1 MVYNWFGVL
10 GPLVAQLD
18 GVDRTPNAPKL
29 RRLLGLLV
37 VNAGEVVTTSAIVDE
52 LWPDEA
58 PDTATA
64 ALYVYVSQLRQQLCP
79 GVAARGPGQLVLT
92 TKPGYRLAV
101 DPALSDLHQF
111 RMLTTQGRRSLDADD
126 LDDAVLRLR
135 SALDLWRGPALAG
148 LDSVGPLGDHAR
160 ALDEQ
165 RLTVHEQ
172 TLDAELRR
180 GNHETALPELADL
193 CRAHPLRERL
203 SAHLMLALYR
213 SGRQAEALDVYRAA
227 RELLADQLGVD
238 PGPDLHAMHQ
248 AILTGDVPQVRAST
262 ADLRSP
268 APDAATIG
276 APAQLLPTIPDFTG
290 RAAALADVLD
300 GLGSGADAPDGGDV
314 APRMCEISGAGGS
327 GKTALAL
334 HAAHRLRER
343 FPDGQLYA
351 ALRGSTESPA
361 EIGEVL
367 HTFLVA
373 LGLDARFVPERI
385 EERSQLLRTRLSGR
399 QVLIVLDDVT
409 HESQV
414 RPLLPGAAGCAVLLT
429 GRTRLL
435 GIEGVTRVGLGMMEP
450 GEAGRLL
457 AQLIGSARTEAEPN
471 AAAEVVRLC
480 GLLPLAVRIAG
491 ARLSARPHRTIAEFA
506 ESLADE
512 RGRLDELVAGD
523 LEVRTSIGLSYRACT
538 DVQRRALRLAAALR
552 PDDFP
557 AWVVA
562 LLLGVPLRH
571 GADVVDQLV
580 DAQLIQPVGRDEFGQ
595 ARYLLHDLVRIY
607 ADEQG
612 EPDPAEDACTAH
624 RRLVEAATEL
634 LAEAERLVVPGAGP
648 ATPDGAG
655 SAGGAG
661 GAPATLVELV
671 REDPLRWA
679 TGEVAVF
686 VRVLEHAH
694 DNGWWGPAAGLAA
707 GLTWLLDLRSD
718 WDRWQRSQ
726 RLGLDAARRWGDRRA
741 EATLLQRQGD
751 LEWDLGRA
759 GPAVAAYARAAC
771 AFRELGDRHA
781 LARVRLG
788 LSAVYV
794 DRGPARRVEV
804 LLSDVEPVFAELGDR
819 NGEAQ
824 ALRYRAVLDRDR
836 GDLDSAARGLVRA
849 ADAFGDL
856 GDRRWRTYVLRGLV
870 GIRRQQG
877 RLGEATWMAQECLTV
892 VRDLGDRRW
901 EAFVLS
907 SLAEIEVERGQLT
920 EAEQRL
926 RHCLDLFG
934 TIGDR
939 RAAALALHG
948 LADLACRRD
957 DPAEATT
964 LLESGLS
971 VFDELGDHRGVAI
984 TSLRLGQALL
994 LGGSPGEAIGWF
1006 DRSIRLSD
1014 RVGLP
1019 VRRQEALQ
1027 GRAQAV
1033 AAMPESVAT
1042 QL

>member
-64 ALYVYVSQLRQQLCP
+64 ALYVYVSQLRQHLCP
-79 GVAARGPGQLVLT
+79 GIGARAPGQLVLT

-101 DPALSDLHQF
+101 DPALADLHQF
-111 RMLTTQGRRSLDADD
+111 RMLTAQGRRALDGDD
-126 LDDAVLRLR
+126 LDDAVLQLR
-135 SALDLWRGPALAG
+135 SALELWRGPALAG

-165 RLTVHEQ
+165 RLAVHEQ
-172 TLDAELRR
+172 MLDAELRR
-180 GNHETALPELADL
+180 GNHEVALPELADL

-203 SAHLMLALYR
+203 AAQLMLALYR
-213 SGRQAEALDVYRAA
+213 SGRQAEALDVHRAS

-248 AILTGDVPQVRAST
+248 AILTGDVPQVRVSSAQPR
-262 ADLRSP
+262 A
-268 APDAATIG
+268 AGPDTATIG

-290 RAAALADVLD
+290 RAAVLTSVLD
-300 GLGSGADAPDGGDV
+300 GLAGDGV
-314 APRMCEISGAGGS
+314 APPLCEISGPGGS

-361 EIGEVL
+361 ETGEVL

-373 LGLDARFVPERI
+373 LGLDARFVPERV

-399 QVLIVLDDVT
+399 RVLIVLDDVT
-409 HESQV
+409 HESRV

-450 GEAGRLL
+450 DEAGTLL
-457 AQLIGSARTEAEPN
+457 AHLIGAARTSAEPN
-471 AAAEVVRLC
+471 ATAEVVRQC

-538 DVQRRALRLAAALR
+538 DVQRRALRLVAALR

-562 LLLGVPLRH
+562 LLLGVPPRH
-571 GADVVDQLV
+571 GGDVVDQLV
-580 DAQLIQPVGRDEFGQ
+580 DAQLIQPVGRDEIGQ
-595 ARYLLHDLVRIY
+595 ARYQLHDLVRIY
-607 ADEQG
+607 ADEQAD
-612 EPDPAEDACTAH
+612 DPAGDGRASH

-634 LAEAERLVVPGAGP
+634 LAEAERLVVPGP
-648 ATPDGAG
+648 ATGTGDRAG
-655 SAGGAG
+655 V
-661 GAPATLVELV
+661 APATLAELV
-671 REDPLRWA
+671 RADPLRWA
-679 TGEVAVF
+679 AGEVAGL
-686 VRVLEHAH
+686 VRMLEHAH
-694 DNGWWGPAAGLAA
+694 DNGWWGPAAALAA
-707 GLTWLLDLRSD
+707 RLSWLLDLRSE

-726 RLGLDAARRWGDRRA
+726 RIGLDAARRWGDRRA
-741 EATLLQRQGD
+741 EATLLQRQGE

-794 DRGPARRVEV
+794 DRGPARRAEM
-804 LLSDVEPVFAELGDR
+804 LLSDAEPVFAEVGDT

-836 GDLDSAARGLVRA
+836 GDLDSAARRLVRSA
-849 ADAFGDL
+849 ESFGEL

-877 RLGEATWMAQECLTV
+877 RLGEATWIAQECLAV

-907 SLAEIEVERGQLT
+907 SLAEIEVERGQLA
-920 EAEQRL
+920 EAEQRM
-926 RHCLDLFG
+926 RHCLDLFA

-939 RAAALALHG
+939 RSAALALHG
-948 LADLACRRD
+948 LADLACRRA

-984 TSLRLGQALL
+984 TSLRLGHALL
-994 LGGSPGEAIGWF
+994 LGGSPREAVGWF
-1006 DRSIRLSD
+1006 DRSIRLCD

-1019 VRRQEALQ
+1019 VRRREAER
-1027 GRAQAV
+1027 GRADAV
-1033 AAMPESVAT
+1033 AALPDSVAT
-1042 QL
+1042 LL